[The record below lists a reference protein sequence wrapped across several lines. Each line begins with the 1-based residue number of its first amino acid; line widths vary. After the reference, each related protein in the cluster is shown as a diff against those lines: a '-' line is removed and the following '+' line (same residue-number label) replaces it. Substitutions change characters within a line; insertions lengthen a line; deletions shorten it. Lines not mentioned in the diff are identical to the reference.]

1 MKNTILFWKNIISFQ
16 EKRLS
21 YLGEPS
27 ADKLEVP
34 SGQPAPAVE
43 VQGPQ
48 EGKKVDYKENL
59 EATLLDLANQN
70 DTLKANYRKSIEE
83 GLRIYTEGVVFNDFN
98 RNLETQNSKNKVQVK
113 IENRHIVFFHME
125 NGKEVLDGP
134 KPNTVPIRFKIL
146 PIVNP
151 EAKAEAY
158 YDPNTGKVDFKG
170 SEIKKTVGD
179 IFLNVRKGTQITVKA
194 PGQKER
200 SATFQEQDGGN
211 NKWIAYYDDATTERV
226 KIYSGYIVK
235 LKESKPRTPEESPE
249 KNEYQLYPQIASVKV
264 GDNETYKELDT
275 LIDAALK
282 GDEQIGG
289 NQDNLQRIKKLAD
302 AKAIDKQS
310 YTDFLYKKGAIKM
323 DGTVNLIVWTEK
335 ETEVRDQEQGQK
347 QVQERQERERRTARD
362 QEWADSTLMAPG
374 HINWFL
380 RKGTK
385 FELKDPAIIEAVANP
400 AKWNQ
405 LWDHPEAAP
414 AIKELKTIISSPQ
427 FKNIFIHPLNTY
439 RDRIREA
446 IYTGEKEQY
455 DLEDFINKI
464 IGPEAIMSPGKEW
477 FLSNA
482 TPEMAEKNPNVVA
495 NARKKPA
502 LRDLSLSQIVSWEGL
517 QHYEPSDFD
526 TILGIC
532 KNFAANLGAGVD
544 VRVNTA
550 GVVPGTFTND
560 YYIGLAVIKD
570 NAVYWVSLTRTTGS
584 GSTTIK
590 IQKPGQAEKVI
601 EMKTNKVTG
610 EVTDEKDFRE
620 YYAKYM
626 NADGSAKPGTPPEIA
641 TQLRTTVLAGLR
653 FASVLGQRGGLS
665 TTRLERAQREE
676 VRGTTER
683 GALFQNRTIN
693 LADQVDSSRYD
704 AEIKPLVEAINDES
718 GQKWAELWGPP
729 SRILGLRQLQET
741 IAKNP
746 VFAKLKDTP
755 DLKERVRKAFY
766 NGNSKQLDIED
777 ILNVLIADAGINM
790 PSPFAEAKE
799 APRGSRFKDYFESQT
814 NPPEV
819 LKSAKGLLLSLGVYD
834 NATIDLSKEIDEKD
848 VRLTFNYQRKNA
860 PAGMYQYTVRLGRW
874 PATHK
879 LFILNANGTEMS
891 EDFIADNSEQY
902 KASTLASGQEM
913 RDYFEKQT
921 TPKALPQLNFNN
933 FRDFAA
939 KHFDKRGNRLPGTPQ
954 NYIDFYNNVMS
965 GATSILDAAKNLRYS
980 PGLAETEAQAGGS
993 GTNMLR
999 NAKMENGTAGDLNVG
1014 MLYNIE
1020 ELIAL
1025 RGSNEILG
1033 IQTKHLNQL
1042 GNTAGIYL
1050 SDNILETSGYNGK
1063 VGVNRPVVLKYL
1075 FQLYDL
1081 QSLISQG
1088 CFKQVQLEGGKEEYV
1103 LYKVPAAFKNWLLQP
1118 AQSGKPGEV
1127 NLDWLIANPTAALSS
1142 SAAETINRRLQG
1154 NRYINSMFP
1163 PIDSQYSMADL
1174 ESAHRG
1180 TMTISAAEKDL
1191 VSNRM
1196 SQKYANEQ
1204 FMAEVMT
1211 EGQLDMA
1218 KFYKTVNFLLQRGF
1232 AGLMENHPPDGDQ
1245 IKNRILTKYPEWN
1258 KNAEKVGTQSFY
1270 DFTSTGKEAIT
1281 DKNVEQ
1287 MMKDTDII
1295 TLIREGF
1302 VLAHSEAIYHRQE
1315 KTEQRFQEALK
1326 SPQAQQLRAKIEEM
1340 VKERAKQEPKI
1351 PDSEIQSIVEET
1363 FPIAFSIG
1371 WGSTTGTFG
1380 VGAETGVNLPLS
1392 KKHPEYGNFVLGG
1405 GVAVGYAGREES
1417 LGVGAGAAAGY
1428 QTGEVAG
1435 FKLAIVAGGG
1445 LGVTSEGV
1453 SAGPSVGVGLGIPE
1467 IKVGTTKIESTIGVF
1482 YHPMLGIVPGI
1493 VLSFDKDH
1501 KLTIEN
1507 MTEAAHQAYGV
1518 DKVELATSPEAKVKA
1533 IKENTQ
1539 LYSII
1544 RVNLRAE
1551 GGREWKNPSD
1561 ADILRHY
1568 EVWKRNMD
1576 NEIRVNYN
1584 PGTFSGFSVGFGV
1597 DANTGKFIFGIG
1609 TKINVRQ
1616 DKVRAASTPQERES
1630 DIERQQLLDIIN
1642 KPESERTEQDRRRI
1656 EISYR
1661 GGVIEMSRD
1670 GKMPGMAEVIDHS
1683 SEVPETPDKVS
1694 GTIRSIQDLETR
1706 LNIKYKPLGLRV
1718 EYSKEKGLFELLIP
1732 PQNNTNIDIAVDTNM
1747 AGGILIDNGRL
1758 YLGSAF
1764 NNPDKPFTVK
1774 RSDYHFPLP
1783 EEGANY
1789 KSIISISDN
1798 RDLPAHEIY
1807 RNAPQTLSLRNGI
1820 WEIIRGQGAAK
1831 AEANPNIKSN
1841 IYFNQPMM
1849 INGVQVKPSPLDAQI
1864 KVIEPAPGTVQE
1876 DPAKADYEAFTMS
1889 TAERLEGRD
1898 LEAVRAKI
1906 TAFAEKLTKDP
1917 IKGVTYRKLSNN
1929 ETTTRDFKP
1938 LNEFILSEWET
1949 AGNDQAPSPAELML
1963 IRGELAHASFN
1974 ELENSPEVRALG
1986 RNPDKNSATYKEAM
2000 RIAYERRIE
2009 ALREIVTKEFDRL
2022 IKQNHDK
2029 YKEGDPQYIVR
2040 SSDEL
2045 SRYAINRVKSAY
2057 DKDNPEKDAV
2067 LLRNIQSTSTLAATL
2082 GILGFRGNLNSSDAQ
2097 PDRMMILSERYEQ
2110 LLNNPADIRSDLGK
2124 VIIESASPIDKLDT
2138 TTFKFENVKQ
2148 FIENNLTLKI
2158 LNKLATPESA
2168 KLFKQT
2174 GNITPDQMRTAILKL
2189 AASRNATPTP
2199 AVDDAAKA
2207 ALTQLGEITDAVR
2220 RAEITGQKEYRLPHD
2235 PNVVIKITQFEVA
2248 DGVYKKCTNYSM
2260 WLNENLELGVATETG
2275 PVLCAGNAAYGL
2287 AKLKLIPETGVRVT
2301 NVNVGAAV
2309 DVKPKASPPPPPGG
2323 PGGGNAGGGG
2333 SSSADTKSSDGV
2345 KNAGGSNASE

>member
-21 YLGEPS
+21 YRGEPS
-27 ADKLEVP
+27 GGKVEVQTA
-34 SGQPAPAVE
+34 QPTAKVE

-83 GLRIYTEGVVFNDFN
+83 GLRIYTEGVGFNDFN
-98 RNLETQNSKNKVQVK
+98 QNLETQNSKNKVQVK

-158 YDPNTGKVDFKG
+158 YDPDTGKVDFKG

-200 SATFQEQDGGN
+200 IATFQEQDQTS
-211 NKWIAYYDDATTERV
+211 KWIAYYDDAPTERV

-235 LKESKPRTPEESPE
+235 LKEAKPRTPEESPE

-264 GDNETYKELDT
+264 GDNETYKELDA

-282 GDEQIGG
+282 GDAQIGG

-362 QEWADSTLMAPG
+362 QEWADSTLMTPG
-374 HINWFL
+374 NINWFL

-446 IYTGEKEQY
+446 IYTGE
-455 DLEDFINKI
+455 
-464 IGPEAIMSPGKEW
+464 
-477 FLSNA
+477 
-482 TPEMAEKNPNVVA
+482 
-495 NARKKPA
+495 
-502 LRDLSLSQIVSWEGL
+502 
-517 QHYEPSDFD
+517 
-526 TILGIC
+526 
-532 KNFAANLGAGVD
+532 
-544 VRVNTA
+544 
-550 GVVPGTFTND
+550 
-560 YYIGLAVIKD
+560 
-570 NAVYWVSLTRTTGS
+570 
-584 GSTTIK
+584 
-590 IQKPGQAEKVI
+590 AEKVI

-683 GALFQNRTIN
+683 GALFQNRTVN
-693 LADQVDSSRYD
+693 LADQVAANRYD

-718 GQKWAELWGPP
+718 GRKWAELWGPP

-741 IAKNP
+741 IAQNP
-746 VFAKLKDTP
+746 IFAKLKDTP

-790 PSPFAEAKE
+790 PSPFTEAKE
-799 APRGSRFKDYFESQT
+799 APRGSRFKDYFESQN

-819 LKSAKGLLLSLGVYD
+819 LKSAKGLLLSLKAYD
-834 NATIDLSKEIDEKD
+834 NATIDLSKGIDEKD
-848 VRLTFNYQRKNA
+848 IRLTFNYQRKSA

-874 PATHK
+874 PTTHE
-879 LFILNANGTEMS
+879 LFIINANGTEMS
-891 EDFIADNSEQY
+891 EDFIANNSEPY
-902 KASTLASGQEM
+902 KAPTLASGQKM

-939 KHFDKRGNRLPGTPQ
+939 KHFDKRGNPLPGTPQ

-980 PGLAETEAQAGGS
+980 PGLAEAEAQAGGS

-1025 RGSNEILG
+1025 RGSNEMLG
-1033 IQTKHLNQL
+1033 IQTRHLNQL

-1050 SDNILETSGYNGK
+1050 NDNILETSGYNGK

-1142 SAAETINRRLQG
+1142 SAAETINRGLQG

-1180 TMTISAAEKDL
+1180 TMTISMAEKDL

-1232 AGLMENHPPDGDQ
+1232 AGLMENHPQDGDQ

-1270 DFTSTGKEAIT
+1270 DFTSAGKEAIT

-1287 MMKDTDII
+1287 MMKDADII

-1315 KTEQRFQEALK
+1315 KNEQRFQDALK

-1363 FPIAFSIG
+1363 FPIAFAIG
-1371 WGSTTGTFG
+1371 WDSTNGTFG
-1380 VGAETGVNLPLS
+1380 VGVGTGATLPLS

-1405 GVAVGYAGREES
+1405 GVAIGRAGEEKS
-1417 LGVGAGAAAGY
+1417 LGVGIGAAAGY

-1435 FKLAIVAGGG
+1435 FKLALVAGGG

-1453 SAGPSVGVGLGIPE
+1453 SAGPSVGIGLGIPE

-1507 MTEAAHQAYGV
+1507 MTEAAHQAYGL

-1533 IKENTQ
+1533 IKENAQ

-1551 GGREWKNPSD
+1551 GREWKNPSD
-1561 ADILRHY
+1561 TDVLRHY
-1568 EVWKRNMD
+1568 EIWKRNMD

-1616 DKVRAASTPQERES
+1616 DKVRAARTTHELES

-1661 GGVIEMSRD
+1661 GGAIEMSRD
-1670 GKMPGMAEVIDHS
+1670 GKMPGIAEVIDHS
-1683 SEVPETPDKVS
+1683 SEVPATQERVS
-1694 GTIRSIQDLETR
+1694 GTIRTIKDLETR
-1706 LNIKYKPLGLRV
+1706 LNIKYAPLGLRV
-1718 EYSKEKGLFELLIP
+1718 EYNSQKGLFELLIP

-1774 RSDYHFPLP
+1774 RSDYRFPLP

-1798 RDLPAHEIY
+1798 RDLPAHMIY
-1807 RNAPQTLSLRNGI
+1807 RNAPQTLSLRNGV
-1820 WEIIRGQGAAK
+1820 WEITRGQGAAQ

-1841 IYFNQPMM
+1841 IYFNQSMM
-1849 INGVQVKPSPLDAQI
+1849 VNGVQVKPSPLDAKI

-1917 IKGVTYRKLSNN
+1917 VKGVTYRKLSNN

-1938 LNEFILSEWET
+1938 LNEFILSEWKT
-1949 AGNDQAPSPAELML
+1949 AGNDQVPSPAELML

-1974 ELENSPEVRALG
+1974 ELENSPEVGALG
-1986 RNPDKNSATYKEAM
+1986 RNPDKSSETYKEAM

-2022 IKQNHDK
+2022 IKQNHAK
-2029 YKEGDPQYIVR
+2029 YKEGDPSYIVR
-2040 SSDEL
+2040 SADEL

-2057 DKDNPEKDAV
+2057 DKNNPEKGAV
-2067 LLRNIQSTSTLAATL
+2067 LLKDIQSTSTLAATL

-2110 LLNNPADIRSDLGK
+2110 LLNNSADIRSDLGK

-2138 TTFKFENVKQ
+2138 ATFKFENVKQ

-2168 KLFKQT
+2168 KLFKQA

-2189 AASRNATPTP
+2189 AAGRNATPPP
-2199 AVDDAAKA
+2199 AIDDAAKA
-2207 ALTQLGEITDAVR
+2207 ALTQLSEITDAVR

-2275 PVLCAGNAAYGL
+2275 PVLYTGNAAYGL
-2287 AKLKLIPETGVRVT
+2287 AEQELIPETGVKVT

-2309 DVKPKASPPPPPGG
+2309 AVKPKASPPPPGG
-2323 PGGGNAGGGG
+2323 PVKGNAGGGG
-2333 SSSADTKSSDGV
+2333 SSSADTESSDGV
-2345 KNAGGSNASE
+2345 ANAGGSSASE

>member
-16 EKRLS
+16 EKRLAH
-21 YLGEPS
+21 YGEPS
-27 ADKLEVP
+27 ADKVEVS

-43 VQGPQ
+43 VQTPQ
-48 EGKKVDYKENL
+48 EGKKVDYRENL
-59 EATLLDLANQN
+59 EATLLDLASQN
-70 DTLKANYRKSIEE
+70 DVLKANYRKSIEE
-83 GLRIYTEGVVFNDFN
+83 GLRIYTEGVKFDDFN
-98 RNLETQNSKNKVQVK
+98 QNLVDQNNKNKVQVR
-113 IENRHIVFFHME
+113 IENKHLVFFHME
-125 NGKEVLDGP
+125 NGKEILDGP
-134 KPNTVPIRFKIL
+134 KPNSVPIRFRIL

-158 YDPNTGKVDFKG
+158 YDPDTGKVDFKG

-179 IFLNVRKGTQITVKA
+179 IFLNVQKGTQITVKA

-200 SATFQEQDGGN
+200 TATFKEQDQN
-211 NKWIAYYDDATTERV
+211 NKWVAYYNDNPTERV

-235 LKESKPRTPEESPE
+235 LKEAKPRTPEESPE

-264 GDNETYKELDT
+264 GDTETYKELDT
-275 LIDAALK
+275 LIDSALK
-282 GDEQIGG
+282 GDTQIGG

-310 YTDFLYKKGAIKM
+310 YTDFLYTKGAIKM

-335 ETEVRDQEQGQK
+335 ESEVRDQEQSQK
-347 QVQERQERERRTARD
+347 QAQERQERERKTARD
-362 QEWADSTLMAPG
+362 QEWADSTLMVPG
-374 HINWFL
+374 NIEWFL
-380 RKGTK
+380 REGTK

-400 AKWNQ
+400 AKWNA
-405 LWDHPEAAP
+405 LWDNPEAAP
-414 AIKELKTIISSPQ
+414 AIKELKTIVSSPQ

-446 IYTGEKEQY
+446 IYTGEKKQY
-455 DLEDFINKI
+455 DLEDFIKDI
-464 IGPEAIMSPGKEW
+464 VGPEAVMSQG
-477 FLSNA
+477 
-482 TPEMAEKNPNVVA
+482 
-495 NARKKPA
+495 
-502 LRDLSLSQIVSWEGL
+502 QI
-517 QHYEPSDFD
+517 
-526 TILGIC
+526 
-532 KNFAANLGAGVD
+532 
-544 VRVNTA
+544 
-550 GVVPGTFTND
+550 
-560 YYIGLAVIKD
+560 
-570 NAVYWVSLTRTTGS
+570 
-584 GSTTIK
+584 
-590 IQKPGQAEKVI
+590 
-601 EMKTNKVTG
+601 
-610 EVTDEKDFRE
+610 TDEKDFRA

-626 NADGSAKPGTPPEIA
+626 NANGSAKPGTPPEIA

-653 FASVLGQRGGLS
+653 FASVLGQSGGLS
-665 TTRLERAQREE
+665 TTRLERAQREG

-683 GALFQNRTIN
+683 GALFENRTIN

-718 GQKWAELWGPP
+718 GRKWAELWGPP

-939 KHFDKRGNRLPGTPQ
+939 KHFDKRGNPLPGTPQ

-980 PGLAETEAQAGGS
+980 PGLAEAEAQAGGS
-993 GTNMLR
+993 GTNLLR

-1025 RGSNEILG
+1025 RGSNEMLG
-1033 IQTKHLNQL
+1033 IQSKNINQL

-1050 SDNILETSGYNGK
+1050 NDNILETAGYNGK
-1063 VGVNRPVVLKYL
+1063 VGLNRPVVLKYL

-1103 LYKVPAAFKNWLLQP
+1103 LYKVPATFKNWLLQP
-1118 AQSGKPGEV
+1118 AQSGKPGDV
-1127 NLDWLIANPTAALSS
+1127 NLDWLIANPTASLSS
-1142 SAAETINRRLQG
+1142 SAAETINRGLQG

-1180 TMTISAAEKDL
+1180 TMTISMAEKDL

-1232 AGLMENHPPDGDQ
+1232 AGLMENHPQDGDQ

-1326 SPQAQQLRAKIEEM
+1326 SPQAQQLHAKIEEM
-1340 VKERAKQEPKI
+1340 VKARAKQEPKV

-1363 FPIAFSIG
+1363 FPVAFAIG
-1371 WGSTTGTFG
+1371 WDSTTGTFR
-1380 VGAETGVNLPLS
+1380 VGAGTGVNLPLS

-1417 LGVGAGAAAGY
+1417 LGVGVGAAAGY

-1533 IKENTQ
+1533 IKENAQ

-1551 GGREWKNPSD
+1551 GGREWQNPSD

-1616 DKVRAASTPQERES
+1616 DKVRAASTTQELES

-1642 KPESERTEQDRRRI
+1642 KPESERTEQDKRRI

-1670 GKMPGMAEVIDHS
+1670 GKMPGMTEVIDHS
-1683 SEVPETPDKVS
+1683 SEVPATQERVS
-1694 GTIRSIQDLETR
+1694 GTIRTIKDLETR
-1706 LNIKYKPLGLRV
+1706 LNIKYAPLGLRV

-1732 PQNNTNIDIAVDTNM
+1732 PQQNTNIDIAVDSNM

-1774 RSDYHFPLP
+1774 RSDYRFPLP

-1798 RDLPAHEIY
+1798 RDLPAHMIY

-1820 WEIIRGQGAAK
+1820 WEITRGQGAAQ

-1849 INGVQVKPSPLDAQI
+1849 VNGVQVKPSPLDAKI

-1938 LNEFILSEWET
+1938 LNEFILSEWKT

-2022 IKQNHDK
+2022 IKQNHAK

-2057 DKDNPEKDAV
+2057 DKDNPEKGAV

-2189 AASRNATPTP
+2189 AASRNATPP
-2199 AVDDAAKA
+2199 PVIDDAAKA

-2275 PVLCAGNAAYGL
+2275 PVLYTGNAAYGL
-2287 AKLKLIPETGVRVT
+2287 
-2301 NVNVGAAV
+2301 
-2309 DVKPKASPPPPPGG
+2309 
-2323 PGGGNAGGGG
+2323 
-2333 SSSADTKSSDGV
+2333 
-2345 KNAGGSNASE
+2345 